1 MCEDEF
7 SLKGGYYLFCL
18 NYNGKQKELNELC
31 GPEALISGFVKVKVA
46 YGAPQAR
53 LTTDLLK
60 NQYRIFFHPHTGL
73 CECEIKCLFGLLSD
87 RILWLFGESACIKVG
102 LDKSLLLW

>member
-1 MCEDEF
+1 MEN
-7 SLKGGYYLFCL
+7 K
-18 NYNGKQKELNELC
+18 KELNELC

-46 YGAPQAR
+46 YGAPQAC

-87 RILWLFGESACIKVG
+87 RIL
-102 LDKSLLLW
+102 

>member
-1 MCEDEF
+1 MEN
-7 SLKGGYYLFCL
+7 K
-18 NYNGKQKELNELC
+18 KELNELC

-87 RILWLFGESACIKVG
+87 RIL
-102 LDKSLLLW
+102 